1 MHFYDQN
8 KSIVR
13 RFRLDADGIESSE
26 ERKLEMQIQT
36 HALIRLLCAVLKVVL
51 FHLDEVF
58 PSDKIGIARDL
69 SMIRKWLNTITNT
82 QPHSVSF
89 FSLFMCEF
97 KTQSQQPR
105 PMLE

>member
-13 RFRLDADGIESSE
+13 CFYLDADGRESSE
-26 ERKLEMQIQT
+26 KRKLEMQIQT
-36 HALIRLLCAVLKVVL
+36 HALICLLCAVLKVVL

-82 QPHSVSF
+82 QPHSQRVF
-89 FSLFMCEF
+89 FFFVCV
-97 KTQSQQPR
+97 
-105 PMLE
+105 